1 MTATELL
8 DLVVDGDTT
17 FNNLIHGA
25 IENVTFGPDVY
36 LDTEEKDVQF
46 RLKIAQT
53 IIDAITGDKND

>member
-8 DLVVDGDTT
+8 DLVVDGNTT
-17 FNNLIHGA
+17 LNDLIYGA
-25 IENVTFGPDVY
+25 IEGGVFGADVY

-53 IIDAITGDKND
+53 IIDAITGDKK